1 MPLSYIRYH
10 YFMHVGAFA
19 VQKGSQ
25 MKYKT
30 ASSEEKNAIEGGT
43 LYLVAT
49 PIGNL
54 ADLSERAIKVL
65 SEVDFIAAEDT
76 RNTGKLLSCI
86 GISRPMISYYEH
98 NKRERGPVIVER
110 LASGESCAL
119 VSDAG
124 TPAISDPGEDLVR
137 LCAEAGVNVTSVPG
151 CCAAI
156 TALTLSGLPTARF
169 AFEGFLPVDNRPRRE
184 RLAALKKHTET
195 MILYEAPHKLRTTL
209 ADLAATLGEDRP
221 IALCRE
227 LTKRNEEIFR
237 TTVGGAIER
246 YKSEDPRGEY
256 VLILGGGDG
265 AAEQSPA
272 AALCLLPPCEHVA
285 YYEKAGMKRMDAIKA
300 AAKDR
305 GIPKNDLYREVNTKN
320 Q

>member
-1 MPLSYIRYH
+1 
-10 YFMHVGAFA
+10 MHKGTSA
-19 VQKGSQ
+19 VQKGRH
-25 MKYKT
+25 MKYK
-30 ASSEEKNAIEGGT
+30 SSPEEKNAIEGGT

-137 LCAEAGVNVTSVPG
+137 LCAEAGVPVTSVPG

-169 AFEGFLPVDNRPRRE
+169 TFEGFLPMDNRPRRE
-184 RLAALKKHTET
+184 RLATLKKHTET

-209 ADLAATLGEDRP
+209 DDLAATLGEDRP

-237 TTVGGAIER
+237 TTVGGAVDR
-246 YKSEDPRGEY
+246 YKTEDPRGEY
-256 VLILGGGDG
+256 VLIIGGGDG
-265 AAEQSPA
+265 AEEQSPT

-305 GIPKNDLYREVNTKN
+305 GIPKNDLYREVNAKN
-320 Q
+320 E